1 MDVRIDISMIQPKVA
16 TIDIIAEDPDSA
28 FELGQIFNRLDK
40 FEVTETDGH
49 GIRIAINQLNAAQ
62 NVKTQITNL

>member
-49 GIRIAINQLNAAQ
+49 GIRIAINQSKA
-62 NVKTQITNL
+62 VR

>member
-1 MDVRIDISMIQPKVA
+1 MKVRIDVSMIQPKVA

-40 FEVTETDGH
+40 FEVTEIDGH
-49 GIRIAINQLNAAQ
+49 GIRIAINQLKAAR
-62 NVKTQITNL
+62 